1 MRGYQKNVIGLQS
14 DFEVRLSIILVERR
28 GAGIAGGI
36 ARAGFSEP
44 GLRIKLIEARVTSRL
59 VLRIWEAACL
69 ARELKLLRFE
79 RVIALNFSVLKV
91 AEKSQPFCQ
100 SCFSIRT

>member
-36 ARAGFSEP
+36 VRAGFSEP
-44 GLRIKLIEARVTSRL
+44 GLRIKARVL
-59 VLRIWEAACL
+59 G
-69 ARELKLLRFE
+69 
-79 RVIALNFSVLKV
+79 
-91 AEKSQPFCQ
+91 
-100 SCFSIRT
+100 